1 MDRSVYIA
9 MTGATQTMRAQ
20 DAVSHNLANAS
31 TVGFKSELS
40 AFQSVP
46 VLGPGAATRINA
58 VAQGVGQDDTQGTI
72 QHTGRSLDV
81 AVNGP
86 GWIAVQSPDGSE
98 GYTRAG
104 DLQLDADG
112 NLTDSRG
119 NPVMGAGGPV
129 TIPDSSSIT
138 IGKDGTI
145 STVPMGQGPSTIAA
159 VGQLK
164 LVNPDP
170 TQMSEGSDGLMHMND
185 GGTADTDSTIT
196 VTGGALEASNVNP
209 STELVKM
216 ISLSRQYEM
225 QVRSIKTAE
234 DDADDSSKLLQNS

>member
-1 MDRSVYIA
+1 

-31 TVGFKSELS
+31 TVGFKAELS
-40 AFQSVP
+40 SFQSVP
-46 VLGPGAATRINA
+46 VLGPGANTRINA
-58 VAQGVGQDDTQGTI
+58 VAQGEGQDDTQGSI
-72 QHTGRSLDV
+72 QQTGRPLDI
-81 AVNGP
+81 AVNGS
-86 GWIAVQSPDGSE
+86 GWIAVQSADGSE

-104 DLQLDADG
+104 NLQLDAEG
-112 NLTDSRG
+112 NLTDTRG
-119 NPVMGAGGPV
+119 NPVMGSGGPI

-138 IGKDGTI
+138 VGKDGTI

-159 VGQLK
+159 VGQIK

-170 TQMSEGSDGLMHMND
+170 TQMTEGSDGLMHMND
-185 GGTADTDSTIT
+185 GSTADTDDT
-196 VTGGALEASNVNP
+196 VTVTSGALEASNVNP
-209 STELVKM
+209 SSELVKM

-234 DDADDSSKLLQNS
+234 DDADDSSKLLQTS

>member
-31 TVGFKSELS
+31 TVGFKAELS

-46 VLGPGAATRINA
+46 VLGPGANTRINA
-58 VAQGVGQDDTQGTI
+58 VAQGVGADETQGSI

-86 GWIAVQSPDGSE
+86 GWVAVQAADGTE
-98 GYTRAG
+98 AYTRAG
-104 DLQLDADG
+104 NLQLDADG

-119 NPVMGAGGPV
+119 NPVMGTSGPID
-129 TIPDSSSIT
+129 IPQSSKISVGT
-138 IGKDGTI
+138 DGTI
-145 STVPMGQGPSTIAA
+145 SSVPMGQGPDTIAA
-159 VGQLK
+159 VGQIK

-185 GGTADTDSTIT
+185 GSTADTDSTVTIT
-196 VTGGALEASNVNP
+196 SGALEASNVNP
-209 STELVKM
+209 SSELVKM

-225 QVRSIKTAE
+225 QVRSIKTSE
-234 DDADDSSKLLQNS
+234 DDADDSSKLLQAS

>member
-46 VLGPGAATRINA
+46 VLGPGAGTRINA

-119 NPVMGAGGPV
+119 NPVMGSGGPV

-185 GGTADTDSTIT
+185 GSTADADSTIT

>member
-46 VLGPGAATRINA
+46 VLGPGANTRINA
-58 VAQGVGQDDTQGTI
+58 VAQGVGQDETQGSI

-81 AVNGP
+81 AVNGS
-86 GWIAVQSPDGSE
+86 GWIAVQAPDGTE
-98 GYTRAG
+98 AYTRAG
-104 DLQLDADG
+104 DLQLGADG
-112 NLTDSRG
+112 TLTDARG
-119 NPVMGAGGPV
+119 NPVMGTGGPV
-129 TIPDSSSIT
+129 TVPDSAQIA
-138 IGKDGTI
+138 IGKDGTV

-159 VGQLK
+159 VGQIK

-170 TQMSEGSDGLMHMND
+170 TQMSEGADGLMHMND
-185 GGTADTDSTIT
+185 GSTADSDSTVTIT
-196 VTGGALEASNVNP
+196 SGALEASNVNP
-209 STELVKM
+209 SSELVKM

-234 DDADDSSKLLQNS
+234 DDADDSTKLLQSS

>member
-31 TVGFKSELS
+31 TTGFKSELS

-46 VLGPGAATRINA
+46 VLGPGANTRINA
-58 VAQGVGQDDTQGTI
+58 VAQGVGQDETQGSV

-81 AVNGP
+81 AVNGQ
-86 GWIAVQSPDGSE
+86 GWIAVQAPDGTE
-98 GYTRAG
+98 AYTRAG
-104 DLQLDADG
+104 DLQLGPDG
-112 NLTDSRG
+112 SLTDARG
-119 NPVMGAGGPV
+119 NPVMGSGGPIS
-129 TIPDSSSIT
+129 IPDAAKIA
-138 IGKDGTI
+138 IGNDGTI
-145 STVPMGQGPSTIAA
+145 STVPMGQGPNTIAA
-159 VGQLK
+159 VGQIK

-170 TQMSEGSDGLMHMND
+170 TQMSEGADGLMHMND
-185 GGTADTDSTIT
+185 GSTADADST
-196 VTGGALEASNVNP
+196 VTLTSGALEASNVNP
-209 STELVKM
+209 SSELVKM

-234 DDADDSSKLLQNS
+234 DDADDSTKLLQTS